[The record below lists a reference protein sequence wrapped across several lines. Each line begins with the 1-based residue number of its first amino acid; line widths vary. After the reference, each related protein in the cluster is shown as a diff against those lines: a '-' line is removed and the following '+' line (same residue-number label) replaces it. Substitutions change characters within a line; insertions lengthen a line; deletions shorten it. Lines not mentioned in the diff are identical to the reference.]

1 MATWMLI
8 VFLSQSNYGSQA
20 PYNQA
25 VVVPGF
31 VTLEG
36 CQKAYKAMQEV
47 APGVYTKGKCVE
59 VYHRG

>member
-8 VFLSQSNYGSQA
+8 AFLYQA
-20 PYNQA
+20 PEDFHGYRQT

-31 VTLEG
+31 ISLEG

-47 APGVYTKGKCVE
+47 AQGVYTKGKCVE

>member
-8 VFLSQSNYGSQA
+8 AFLYQG
-20 PYNQA
+20 PYDYRGYRQT

-47 APGVYTKGKCVE
+47 APGVYIKGKCVE
-59 VYHRG
+59 VLHRG

>member
-8 VFLSQSNYGSQA
+8 VFLYQGYGSYGHRQ
-20 PYNQA
+20 Y

-36 CQKAYKAMQEV
+36 CQQAYKAMQEV
-47 APGVYTKGKCVE
+47 EPNVSIKGSCVKAL
-59 VYHRG
+59 HRG

>member
-1 MATWMLI
+1 MTTWMLI
-8 VFLSQSNYGSQA
+8 AFLYQTPDRYRGYRQT
-20 PYNQA
+20 

-47 APGVYTKGKCVE
+47 APKVYIKGKCVE
-59 VYHRG
+59 VLHRG

>member
-8 VFLSQSNYGSQA
+8 AFLYQA
-20 PYNQA
+20 PEDFHGYRQT

-31 VTLEG
+31 ISLEG

-47 APGVYTKGKCVE
+47 AQSVYTKGKCVE